1 MKPQRPDK
9 ITAPDFFGDENAET
23 IFHSISA
30 VDYVAQKME
39 SKWGCDRLSKLVSAD
54 TAAKFGSAKAKLD
67 RAISENDAQ
76 AVTKRAS
83 VMQRGWEALDKEATA
98 RGERPVSAVAWT
110 WRDDDA
116 RAHAFVKDTAEAI
129 AYGNDNPGVAV
140 WTMAEVVRVVDAF
153 NKQYEN
159 LGNKAKIAFPGT
171 EIVKIKNR
179 KKLSD
184 EIPF

>member
-1 MKPQRPDK
+1 MKKQRPDK
-9 ITAPDFFGDENAET
+9 ITAPEFFGDENAES
-23 IFHSISA
+23 IFHSVSA
-30 VDYVAQKME
+30 VDYVAQQME
-39 SKWGCDRLSKLVSAD
+39 DKWGCNRLPKLVSAE

-67 RAISENDAQ
+67 QAISENDAE

-98 RGERPVSAVAWT
+98 KGERPVSAVAWT

-140 WTMAEVVRVVDAF
+140 WTMAEVVRVVAAF
-153 NKQYEN
+153 DDRYKN
-159 LGNKAKIAFPGT
+159 LGNAAKIAFPGA

-179 KKLSD
+179 KNFSD